1 LEKHEVLSQF
11 KYIKNC
17 MTKLK
22 KRLEKSEIADSN
34 FLDLVFKILVW
45 EPSQRMIPS
54 EALQHPWIVKG
65 LPNEIR

>member
-1 LEKHEVLSQF
+1 
-11 KYIKNC
+11 